1 MRFGK
6 TDAARV
12 AAIGLVAS
20 IGGAVALWP
29 RLNHHPLLS
38 PWAPIVNR
46 MAGHA
51 PDQAEPPFHTR
62 VDVAAFGRAAAIITP
77 LSLLTLAG
85 IRPTLAAF
93 LVVASLISLLGW
105 WFGRRSSVRS
115 PAANVRERGAAT
127 VFAAAAAAAVIV
139 LCVLTWLAA
148 LRSGPW

>member
-46 MAGHA
+46 MAGHG

-62 VDVAAFGRAAAIITP
+62 VDVAAFERAGSTIPAGAAYY
-77 LSLLTLAG
+77 
-85 IRPTLAAF
+85 
-93 LVVASLISLLGW
+93 VALPANAT
-105 WFGRRSSVRS
+105 SVRF
-115 PAANVRERGAAT
+115 T
-127 VFAAAAAAAVIV
+127 DV
-139 LCVLTWLAA
+139 L
-148 LRSGPW
+148 

>member
-1 MRFGK
+1 GSTGEPVSPGLAGRVLGGCFATTGYAMLSGFTRGRGVVGL
-6 TDAARV
+6 AAD
-12 AAIGLVAS
+12 
-20 IGGAVALWP
+20 
-29 RLNHHPLLS
+29 
-38 PWAPIVNR
+38 API
-46 MAGHA
+46 
-51 PDQAEPPFHTR
+51 
-62 VDVAAFGRAAAIITP
+62 AFLVGAAAIITP

-148 LRSGPW
+148 L